1 MANVKT
7 INIKGYD
14 EVVKGLDAI
23 KRSQLPI
30 AMSNSLNEL
39 AAMLQKNEVQEI
51 ERTFVNVVSFT
62 RKAPV
67 TPLKF
72 RATPKSLS
80 IRFMLRDQAGK
91 GNPPDR
97 YLAPQIEGG
106 PVYVTGFTLK
116 LRSQGRIGP
125 GDYAAHWM
133 ANPRLTGGR
142 LNAILHGMGAAGP
155 TLRKQGPATPKAA
168 GKYFILPTKGKKPT
182 KGGKIGDIVERSGK
196 SLNKLIPIF
205 NTPIVVK
212 PKYPWN
218 EQRIGGFANEKF
230 AGLLSAELDRL

>member
-1 MANVKT
+1 MAQT
-7 INIKGYD
+7 QRIDIKGYD
-14 EVVKGLDAI
+14 AVVKELGVI
-23 KRSQLPI
+23 KRSQLPVAI
-30 AMSNSLNEL
+30 SQSLNEL
-39 AAMLQKNEVQEI
+39 GALLREEEMKVIGE
-51 ERTFVNVVSFT
+51 TFINLVSFT

-67 TPLKF
+67 YRQSKPENL
-72 RATPKSLS
+72 SL
-80 IRFMLRDQAGK
+80 RFLLRDRAGK
-91 GNPPDR
+91 GTAPDV
-97 YLAPQIEGG
+97 YLYPQVEGG

-133 ANPRLTGGR
+133 ANPKLTGGR

-168 GKYFILPTKGKKPT
+168 GKYFILPTKGKKTT

-205 NTPIVVK
+205 NAPIVVK

-218 EQRIGGFANEKF
+218 EQRISGFANEKF